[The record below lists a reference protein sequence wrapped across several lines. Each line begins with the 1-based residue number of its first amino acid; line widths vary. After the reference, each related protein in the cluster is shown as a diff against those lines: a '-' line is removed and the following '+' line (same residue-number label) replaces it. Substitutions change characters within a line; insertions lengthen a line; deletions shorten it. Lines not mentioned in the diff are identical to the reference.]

1 MLHTPTPVCGASSPL
16 VQCLSCSALATGW
29 RGLKLVKE
37 GGCVVA
43 VLCRLCAEQQCITP
57 RLVCLICTSCVW
69 LPELP
74 QHDRR
79 MVADAGPRRPFIV
92 NLSPW
97 WGRPTGLKVYRR
109 VRLTGPRASA
119 VRAWSWRTAASR
131 YVRCG
136 PTQTLHRKPFPLV
149 GSAYGPKGLSKGPLD
164 GPTC

>member
-1 MLHTPTPVCGASSPL
+1 M
-16 VQCLSCSALATGW
+16 
-29 RGLKLVKE
+29 KE

-43 VLCRLCAEQQCITP
+43 VLCRLCAEQQCITS

-92 NLSPW
+92 NLSPC
-97 WGRPTGLKVYRR
+97 L
-109 VRLTGPRASA
+109 
-119 VRAWSWRTAASR
+119 
-131 YVRCG
+131 
-136 PTQTLHRKPFPLV
+136 